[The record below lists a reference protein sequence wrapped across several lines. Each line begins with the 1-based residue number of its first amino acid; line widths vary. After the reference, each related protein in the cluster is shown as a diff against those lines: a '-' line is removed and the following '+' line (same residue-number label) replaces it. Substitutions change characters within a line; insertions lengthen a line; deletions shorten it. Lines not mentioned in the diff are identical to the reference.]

1 MLKKKYIYT
10 LLITFLFIIYY
21 INKVE
26 VNKNAII
33 EIYDENNEELSL
45 ILNNNKTSKT
55 SLEKIDDKYIN
66 IILSIEDKS
75 FYKHSGIDIKRILY
89 CSYSNIFNN
98 TSYAPS
104 TITQQLIK
112 NVYLNNEKSISR
124 KIKEIILAKK
134 LEKKLSKNEILELY
148 LSCLYFGNNIY
159 GINNT

>member
-33 EIYDENNEELSL
+33 EIYDENNEEISL

-55 SLEKIDDKYIN
+55 SLERLDDKYIN

-75 FYKHSGIDIKRILY
+75 FYKHSGIDVKRILY

-98 TSYAPS
+98 TSYGAS

-112 NVYLNNEKSISR
+112 NVYLNNEKSISLR
-124 KIKEIILAKK
+124 L
-134 LEKKLSKNEILELY
+134 
-148 LSCLYFGNNIY
+148 
-159 GINNT
+159 